1 MTLSVTDRRQTYSI
15 CSCCCCRFP
24 LRLAA
29 PFWTAHQLQTPKM
42 FLAPDMP
49 QPLRVTLVCV
59 SPISLHHFIVTVV
72 CYAGCSSVNL
82 NCPNWWPSK
91 KQQWQSERCR
101 SCQLRLSLAEVQQ
114 PTANTLLTGKMGDGR
129 LSVYAKCAQ
138 CSQGLY
144 RAVLQAQQPQWGMQP
159 LRMAS

>member
-1 MTLSVTDRRQTYSI
+1 MTVSVTDRHHTYLI
-15 CSCCCCRFP
+15 GSCCCCRFP

-49 QPLRVTLVCV
+49 RPLRVTLVCV

-72 CYAGCSSVNL
+72 WYAGRSCVNL
-82 NCPNWWPSK
+82 NCPNWWPSE

-101 SCQLRLSLAEVQQ
+101 SCQLRLSLV
-114 PTANTLLTGKMGDGR
+114 NTLLTGKMGDGR
-129 LSVYAKCAQ
+129 LSVYATCAQ
-138 CSQGLY
+138 CSKGLY